1 MVGPVLF
8 NSTKLADVFDRS
20 DLALTCIDCI
30 QRNGKW
36 CFGWEPMIW
45 SLYCM
50 YLINH
55 SRVSVSPFE
64 KGDNHKLIHHL
75 TMIDDSHYMQWWGM
89 IATYSPFI
97 ATSSLYTYIKWYMQ
111 RIFGHVFFW
120 DVPHLHQKFFRE
132 FPGRLTGNFPAWTS
146 EETKDIDGPRQGPSP
161 TLSCC
166 LPAGWLLESA
176 IEKKQKSM
184 EIRDFIWRF
193 YTRTLEWYP
202 NPCFGGLTPVYPHFN
217 TISRDF

>member
-97 ATSSLYTYIKWYMQ
+97 ATSSLYTYIKWYATN
-111 RIFGHVFFW
+111 IWSCFFLGCSTSSPEILPW
-120 DVPHLHQKFFRE
+120 IPWTSNWE
-132 FPGRLTGNFPAWTS
+132 FPSLDVGRNKGHRWTTARSFPDIVMLSSRWMASGISHW
-146 EETKDIDGPRQGPSP
+146 EKTKINGDQRFH
-161 TLSCC
+161 
-166 LPAGWLLESA
+166 LE
-176 IEKKQKSM
+176 ILHKDPGM
-184 EIRDFIWRF
+184 V
-193 YTRTLEWYP
+193 P
-202 NPCFGGLTPVYPHFN
+202 
-217 TISRDF
+217 